1 MSVKAKNIDDHY
13 KSPTGAKHVAKP
25 YTDAQLKG
33 VFRRCSA
40 DGDGR
45 LSRQELKNAFSSL
58 GSFAPRWR
66 AIRALRRVDKN
77 RDSFIIGEEE
87 LENLV
92 RYAAKQGYTVK

>member
-33 VFRRCSA
+33 VFRLCSA

-45 LSRQELKNAFSSL
+45 LSRQELKNAFSRL
-58 GSFAPRWR
+58 GSFAPGWR
-66 AIRALRRVDKN
+66 AIRALRQVDKN
-77 RDSFIIGEEE
+77 RDSFTGEKE
-87 LENLV
+87 LDNLV